1 LYTAAKGSFDPML
14 SLLDGFRL
22 SQHPSHLFQHMQGH
36 QPVASFRRSVSS
48 SVRSSGKAG
57 SEEVFESRVEETD
70 GCGLKRIVVERGL
83 GHKAMRLTQVSDGAG
98 GTTEE
103 RVFTNVSKEEESLF
117 DDSNWLQ
124 AMASSKSPAISVQAP
139 VKSLP
144 ASSTAP
150 TPQNVVNG
158 STLKAADA
166 AATPADPEVDEHGVP
181 ISGSFA
187 ATEDGNFQA
196 TATASNST
204 PEMQPQDQ
212 QGSEQQKEQEQ
223 GREQKQ
229 EKEQEQEQ
237 RQKKEQHSPT
247 HGRHR
252 SRLDIDPFLRQ
263 MLSVQRMSRAFDPFY
278 SWPFERPLLPRA
290 RRCYDF
296 VPVRDPFDVVMLNR
310 PLLDVWG

>member
-1 LYTAAKGSFDPML
+1 
-14 SLLDGFRL
+14 
-22 SQHPSHLFQHMQGH
+22 
-36 QPVASFRRSVSS
+36 
-48 SVRSSGKAG
+48 
-57 SEEVFESRVEETD
+57 
-70 GCGLKRIVVERGL
+70 
-83 GHKAMRLTQVSDGAG
+83 MRLTQVSDGAG

-124 AMASSKSPAISVQAP
+124 AKASPKFPAISVQAP

-150 TPQNVVNG
+150 TPQNVVDG

-204 PEMQPQDQ
+204 PEMQPHDQ

-223 GREQKQ
+223 GQGQ
-229 EKEQEQEQ
+229 GQEQT
-237 RQKKEQHSPT
+237 QKKEQHCPT

-252 SRLDIDPFLRQ
+252 SRRNSSLDIDPLLRQ

-290 RRCYDF
+290 HRCYDF

>member
-1 LYTAAKGSFDPML
+1 M
-14 SLLDGFRL
+14 
-22 SQHPSHLFQHMQGH
+22 
-36 QPVASFRRSVSS
+36 
-48 SVRSSGKAG
+48 
-57 SEEVFESRVEETD
+57 FESRVEETN

-124 AMASSKSPAISVQAP
+124 AAKASSKFPAISVQAP
-139 VKSLP
+139 VKTLP

-150 TPQNVVNG
+150 TSRNAVTG

-166 AATPADPEVDEHGVP
+166 APTPADPEVDEHGVP

-204 PEMQPQDQ
+204 PEMQQHDQ
-212 QGSEQQKEQEQ
+212 QDSEKQKEQGQ
-223 GREQKQ
+223 
-229 EKEQEQEQ
+229 EQEQEQ
-237 RQKKEQHSPT
+237 EQEQKRGPGEEQKQMQKKEQHCPT
-247 HGRHR
+247 RGQHR
-252 SRLDIDPFLRQ
+252 SNLDIDPFLRQ

-278 SWPFERPLLPRA
+278 SWLFERPLLPRA
-290 RRCYDF
+290 HRCYDF
-296 VPVRDPFDVVMLNR
+296 VPMRDPFDVVMLNR

>member
-1 LYTAAKGSFDPML
+1 ML
-14 SLLDGFRL
+14 SLLDGLRL
-22 SQHPSHLFQHMQGH
+22 SQHPTLRFQHMQGD
-36 QPVASFRRSVSS
+36 QPVASIRRSVSS
-48 SVRSSGKAG
+48 SVRSSGKGG
-57 SEEVFESRVEETD
+57 SEEVFESRVEETN

-124 AMASSKSPAISVQAP
+124 AKAGSKFPAISVQAP
-139 VKSLP
+139 VKTLP

-150 TPQNVVNG
+150 TSRNVVTG

-166 AATPADPEVDEHGVP
+166 APTPADPEVDEHGVP

-204 PEMQPQDQ
+204 PEMQPHDQ
-212 QGSEQQKEQEQ
+212 QDSEQQKEQGQEQ
-223 GREQKQ
+223 EQKQ
-229 EKEQEQEQ
+229 EEEQKQK
-237 RQKKEQHSPT
+237 QKKEQHCPT
-247 HGRHR
+247 RGQHR
-252 SRLDIDPFLRQ
+252 SNLDIDPFLRQ

-278 SWPFERPLLPRA
+278 SWLFERPLLPRA
-290 RRCYDF
+290 HRCYDF
-296 VPVRDPFDVVMLNR
+296 VPMRDPFDVVMLNR